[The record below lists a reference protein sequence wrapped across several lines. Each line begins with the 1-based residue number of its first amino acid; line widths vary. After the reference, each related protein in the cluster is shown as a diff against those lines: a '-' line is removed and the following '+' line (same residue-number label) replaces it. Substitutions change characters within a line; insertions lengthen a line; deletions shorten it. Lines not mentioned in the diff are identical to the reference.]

1 MTFRTGGCIPTK
13 GFGRTTWMM
22 RSVGEGFAIGAFFTG
37 RGFGITAFFTGRGF
51 GAHKAVDA
59 PQAFRTPEA
68 FGAPDVFGSNASRIA
83 AAMAVEMASPRMLSM
98 ATLRWPGCR
107 TVVHEVST
115 EWLHQHHLP

>member
-1 MTFRTGGCIPTK
+1 MTFRTGGCISTK
-13 GFGRTTWMM
+13 GFGCTTRMM
-22 RSVGEGFAIGAFFTG
+22 HSVGEGFAIGAFFTG
-37 RGFGITAFFTGRGF
+37 RGFGITAFFTGRGFGIAAFFTGRGF

-98 ATLRWPGCR
+98 ATLRWLG
-107 TVVHEVST
+107 
-115 EWLHQHHLP
+115 WQHHLP